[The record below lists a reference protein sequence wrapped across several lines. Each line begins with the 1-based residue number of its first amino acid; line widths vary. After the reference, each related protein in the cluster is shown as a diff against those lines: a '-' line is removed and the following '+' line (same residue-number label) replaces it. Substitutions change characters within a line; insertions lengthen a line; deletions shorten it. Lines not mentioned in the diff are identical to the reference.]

1 MRAGGGQ
8 GRGAPK
14 APLEAPAQ
22 GFLSGWEPTLVTEMG
37 AEHLVM
43 NHSPQRRVSESHLSL
58 LRKRRRWVGSGE
70 RGKYNQ
76 VSKGKAVEAGAG

>member
-8 GRGAPK
+8 GRGTLK
-14 APLEAPAQ
+14 ALLQAPAQ

-43 NHSPQRRVSESHLSL
+43 THNPEWGVSESHLSL
-58 LRKRRRWVGSGE
+58 LRKRRRWVGCGE
-70 RGKYNQ
+70 GDKYNQ
-76 VSKGKAVEAGAG
+76 VSKGKAVDAGTE